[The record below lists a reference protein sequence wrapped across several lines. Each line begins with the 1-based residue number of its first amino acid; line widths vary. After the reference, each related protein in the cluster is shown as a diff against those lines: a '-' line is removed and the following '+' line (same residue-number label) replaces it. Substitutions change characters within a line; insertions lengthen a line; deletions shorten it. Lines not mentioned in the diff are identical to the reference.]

1 MDNKKRSFV
10 NKPKAQTF
18 GKARNPATNRSETT
32 NSSQQ
37 PKKIR
42 TNVENDEDFDES
54 QEMDEDMD
62 FLSQEMIDEDM
73 DINDEFCMFCPY
85 FCPKRKSVIISVYF

>member
-1 MDNKKRSFV
+1 MDNKKRGFA

-18 GKARNPATNRSETT
+18 SKAKNSTTNQTQS

-42 TNVENDEDFDES
+42 TNVENDEDFEES

-62 FLSQEMIDEDM
+62 FLSQEEMVDEEM
-73 DINDEFCMFCPY
+73 DINDEFCMFSFRTIDLLSKY
-85 FCPKRKSVIISVYF
+85 